1 MRKFISAVALAAALS
16 TAAPAQAYVTDGL
29 YLYMDARDTNS
40 YSVSN
45 PTEWN
50 DASVNL
56 RNGTIYGSVTLD
68 NATDALFF
76 DGTAVGTNYVDL
88 SGEFNDWSN
97 GFTIEFIGEFGAN
110 VDNWERIF
118 DFGNGAGSDN
128 IWVGRLY
135 GTQDLTLEYFVG
147 SSNLGRC
154 HTSDGALSGR
164 EMHHWIITVDATAK
178 CRIYQDGVEVST
190 SMQNAGGNAVS
201 GPTMDG
207 TTYSGL
213 PLNVSRINNYVGRSN
228 WPDRDFEGSIQ
239 MVRIYT
245 RSLTIDEVDSA
256 DELTPTEDGGG
267 DGNGDGGASET
278 GGGTDTGS
286 LADTGFDPIPLA
298 GLAIVAIAAGIVAAR
313 RRGRRSL

>member
-1 MRKFISAVALAAALS
+1 MRRIALTIALAAAMS
-16 TAAPAQAYVTDGL
+16 TVTPAQAYVTDGL
-29 YLYMDARDTNS
+29 YLYMDARDTDS
-40 YSVSN
+40 YSASN

-88 SGEFNDWSN
+88 SGDFNDWSN

-118 DFGNGAGSDN
+118 DFGNGAASDN

-135 GTQDLTLEYFVG
+135 GTQELTLEYFVG
-147 SSNLGRC
+147 NQNRGRC

-164 EMHHWIITVDATAK
+164 EMHHWIITVDASAT
-178 CRIYQDGVEVST
+178 CRIYQDGAEVTT
-190 SMQNAGGNAVS
+190 SLQDGSGNAVS

-207 TTYSGL
+207 TTYASL
-213 PLNVSRINNYVGRSN
+213 PASVARTNNYVGRSN

-245 RSLTIDEVDSA
+245 RPLTIDEVDSA
-256 DELTPTEDGGG
+256 DVLTPTED
-267 DGNGDGGASET
+267 T
-278 GGGTDTGS
+278 GGGGQTGGETDTGS
-286 LADTGFDPIPLA
+286 LASTGFDPVPLA
-298 GLAIVAIAAGIVAAR
+298 GVSVLAIAAGLVIAR
-313 RRGRRSL
+313 RRHHG

>member
-1 MRKFISAVALAAALS
+1 MRRFALAATLAVALS
-16 TAAPAQAYVTDGL
+16 TVTPAQAYVTDGL

-40 YSVSN
+40 YSVGN
-45 PTEWN
+45 QTQWN

-88 SGEFNDWSN
+88 SGDFNDWGS

-110 VDNWERIF
+110 VDNWERVF

-128 IWVGRLY
+128 VWVGRLY
-135 GTQDLTLEYFVG
+135 GTQDLTLEYFDG
-147 SSNLGRC
+147 STNLGRC
-154 HTSDGALSGR
+154 HTSNGALSGR
-164 EMHHWIITVDATAK
+164 EMHHWIITVDSTAK
-178 CRIYQDGVEVST
+178 CRIYQDGAEVAT
-190 SMQNAGGNAVS
+190 SLQSGSGSPVS

-207 TTYSGL
+207 SVYASL
-213 PLNVSRINNYVGRSN
+213 PQNIARTNNYVGRSN

-245 RSLTIDEVDSA
+245 RPLTVDEVDSA
-256 DELTPTEDGGG
+256 DVLTPSEEEGGG
-267 DGNGDGGASET
+267 GETGGDN

-286 LADTGFDPIPLA
+286 LASTGFDPMTLA
-298 GLAIVAIAAGIVAAR
+298 GISILAVAAGLVILR
-313 RRGRRSL
+313 RRVRHS